1 MSDKRLERDYERICS
16 MILDG
21 TVSDED
27 VTVAV
32 NNLFYERF
40 GMSACEIQAEL
51 GMQLSQKL

>member
-1 MSDKRLERDYERICS
+1 

-40 GMSACEIQAEL
+40 GMGACEIQAEL